1 MGIICIFR
9 SKYEK
14 LWFCLQ
20 WTIIHCSVSLS
31 RKALILFS
39 FWIIYSLLSFPI
51 NFSMFRYTKL
61 SKNKPRKYYFNI
73 FAVFCNYSSRK
84 RHYCLGIHFFLGK
97 TIYRMW
103 IPYIIHYFDYKF
115 TFILKSQVGN
125 LSHVK
130 KNWNIPV
137 ILKKMATQN
146 FDIWILDPDFSFKGI
161 RRLSFPTTN

>member
-31 RKALILFS
+31 RKALMLFS

-61 SKNKPRKYYFNI
+61 SKNEPRKYYFNI

-84 RHYCLGIHFFLGK
+84 RHYCLGINFFLGK

-130 KNWNIPV
+130 KK
-137 ILKKMATQN
+137 LKYTRYSEKNGNSKFWYMN
-146 FDIWILDPDFSFKGI
+146 FRSRFFV
-161 RRLSFPTTN
+161 